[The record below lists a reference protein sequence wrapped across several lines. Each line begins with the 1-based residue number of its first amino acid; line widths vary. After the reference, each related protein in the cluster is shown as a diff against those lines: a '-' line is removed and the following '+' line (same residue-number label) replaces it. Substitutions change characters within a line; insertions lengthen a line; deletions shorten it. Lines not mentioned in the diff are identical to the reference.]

1 MEYVQFTVSVGLVTF
16 KRQIDLVESGDGG
29 RSSSHSL
36 CLQSTISTDKK
47 LSYRGETARHV
58 FPGCYL
64 LNTAAVVQLYT
75 VD

>member
-36 CLQSTISTDKK
+36 RLQSTSTYEKI
-47 LSYRGETARHV
+47 LV
-58 FPGCYL
+58 M
-64 LNTAAVVQLYT
+64 
-75 VD
+75 